1 MFWDDTSYH
10 VPLYLLNMETLSM
23 HKREMTLLVWRNRFC
38 EIMPQCPKCENM
50 VPLVRPLK
58 APYYGSK
65 TIDGDIVTY
74 CSACRQWYRWTRHS
88 TFVFGLSTLFL
99 NAAAGAVIMGLGMW
113 IAGEFGIDQEN
124 EWLVMA
130 LVSAMLISVLC
141 VMKLLSGLVTLELL
155 PNEE

>member
-1 MFWDDTSYH
+1 
-10 VPLYLLNMETLSM
+10 
-23 HKREMTLLVWRNRFC
+23 
-38 EIMPQCPKCENM
+38 
-50 VPLVRPLK
+50 
-58 APYYGSK
+58 
-65 TIDGDIVTY
+65 
-74 CSACRQWYRWTRHS
+74 
-88 TFVFGLSTLFL
+88 
-99 NAAAGAVIMGLGMW
+99 MGLGMW